1 MALSEARLRA
11 TQKYHN
17 KFERIQIRV
26 TPEEKEAIEAYA
38 EEINE
43 SVNAFVR
50 RAIAETMDREKKA
63 KEQDMLKNSG

>member
-38 EEINE
+38 EEIGE

-50 RAIAETMDREKKA
+50 RAVAETIAREKA
-63 KEQDMLKNSG
+63 NAQ

>member
-26 TPEEKEAIEAYA
+26 TPEEKEAIESYA

-50 RAIAETMDREKKA
+50 RAIAETMEREKKA
-63 KEQDMLKNSG
+63 KQ

>member
-1 MALSEARLRA
+1 MALTEARIRA

-26 TPEEKEAIEAYA
+26 TPEEKEAIEAYTA
-38 EEINE
+38 EINE

-50 RAIAETMDREKKA
+50 RAIAETMEREKSNN
-63 KEQDMLKNSG
+63 E